1 MKKIALS
8 LGLAALAFAA
18 HAQSAEVSAS
28 DRAATSAVAG
38 FVNHPYHCSQMMG
51 GGNDGDLLPASYNA
65 ALDASLR
72 EINAPVDQA
81 FALLNARCA
90 KRVAEL
96 RAQRGQQVS
105 TLDHSGAR

>member
-8 LGLAALAFAA
+8 LGLATLAFAA
-18 HAQSAEVSAS
+18 HAQSAEVSATTS
-28 DRAATSAVAG
+28 ASAVAS
-38 FVNHPYHCSQMMG
+38 FVNHPYNCTQMMG
-51 GGNDGDLLPASYNA
+51 GGNDGDLLPASYNT

-90 KRVAEL
+90 QRVAEL

-105 TLDHSGAR
+105 TLDRSSAR